1 MRELQEKVDEL
12 AKQIED
18 ESTKFGEFRSK
29 WLIHPKTGEPED
41 VFRRMNSM
49 IDFLYSWVKGAE
61 AAGVF
66 KLPPKCF

>member
-1 MRELQEKVDEL
+1 MDEKLVEVHKQL
-12 AKQIED
+12 ADLEERLFAIRKQWG
-18 ESTKFGEFRSK
+18 T
-29 WLIHPKTGEPED
+29 HPKTGEPED

-66 KLPPKCF
+66 RLPPKPF